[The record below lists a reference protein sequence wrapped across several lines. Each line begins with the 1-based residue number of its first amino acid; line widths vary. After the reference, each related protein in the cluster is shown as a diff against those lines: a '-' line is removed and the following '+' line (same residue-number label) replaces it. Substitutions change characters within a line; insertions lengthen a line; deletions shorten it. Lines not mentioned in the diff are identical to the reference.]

1 MRLMTITKVFAMSVV
16 LLSGTEAF
24 AAREPDHGTADICR
38 EHHGEFCR
46 PSPFTIKMQGAN
58 IGSQAGSVSA
68 GQARANAR
76 SRTWPGD
83 MILD

>member
-1 MRLMTITKVFAMSVV
+1 MRLMTITKVFTISAV
-16 LLSGTEAF
+16 LLSGTAAF

-38 EHHGEFCR
+38 EQPGESCR
-46 PSPFTIKMQGAN
+46 PTPFAIKMSGAN
-58 IGSQAGSVSA
+58 IGSQAAVSA